1 MHLNIVKSKNAQQ
14 FYVLEGYRNEDGKCT
29 TRIVKKL
36 GTYEQLA
43 KEHDDPV
50 AWAKDVVA
58 EMNRQAKE
66 GQQEIIVPFSPAAI
80 IEKDRQNLFNG

>member
-36 GTYEQLA
+36 GTYEQLH
-43 KEHDDPV
+43 ETFGFRTDY
-50 AWAKDVVA
+50 
-58 EMNRQAKE
+58 
-66 GQQEIIVPFSPAAI
+66 EILS
-80 IEKDRQNLFNG
+80 KSRMRNLISLTKKK